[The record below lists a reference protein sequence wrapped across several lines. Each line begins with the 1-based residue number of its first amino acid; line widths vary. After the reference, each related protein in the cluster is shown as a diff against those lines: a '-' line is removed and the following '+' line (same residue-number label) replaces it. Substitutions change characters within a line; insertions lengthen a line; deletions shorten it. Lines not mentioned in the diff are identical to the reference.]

1 MLLHKVQ
8 IIIPKPIIEYAVM
21 MIVDFLTALLGIT
34 LVFRNVKRTFNIAS
48 FKIGNL
54 IKGDF
59 VLADTITMPTLYS
72 SEVY

>member
-1 MLLHKVQ
+1 M
-8 IIIPKPIIEYAVM
+8 M
-21 MIVDFLTALLGIT
+21 MIVEFLTALLGIT
-34 LVFRNVKRTFNIAS
+34 LVFGNVKRTFNIAS